1 MPFNKSEWWWLVGL
15 GLGMGM
21 GMGDG
26 DGWVGGWVG
35 GHWTLLD
42 NNAPNALPGPL
53 FSMATILFATSGWL
67 NHAGFANFLFQ
78 KFFLL

>member
-1 MPFNKSEWWWLVGL
+1 MVGWV
-15 GLGMGM
+15 GDGEGM

-42 NNAPNALPGPL
+42 NNVPNALPGPL
-53 FSMATILFATSGWL
+53 VYMDTILFCKIWVT
-67 NHAGFANFLFQ
+67 GFCSICHFSVPKIFKQ
-78 KFFLL
+78 TVG